1 MTEKNANANEN
12 TTAEV
17 QVHSKFLTTG
27 SARSFALTSTLGT
40 FMRPPPLRPVLPR
53 PRPGSCPNRMDSS
66 PRTLSRLGPTR
77 VCESVHKP
85 SQLSQDRL
93 ADRNPGRRGTTA
105 GRAVLPGA
113 PSYTCR
119 VTGVLADWVQDGLG
133 SWWAPGLAFAA
144 GVISFGS
151 PCVFPLVPGYLSF
164 VAGGEV
170 RDERQP
176 VVPILL
182 FIAGFAAVFSA
193 LGAFTGAMTR
203 LLRSTAGIR
212 ISGAIIISFG
222 VLMLLYA
229 LRLGSP
235 GLFLERRP
243 LLERAR
249 PGRAWAFPLGVA
261 FGAGWTPCIGPV
273 LAGVL
278 AIAGSQGGS
287 LRGALLLFV
296 YSPGLGLPFLSR
308 QS

>member
-1 MTEKNANANEN
+1 MRLVNPFTSIG
-12 TTAEV
+12 
-17 QVHSKFLTTG
+17 HYRRTG
-27 SARSFALTSTLGT
+27 SRIATHRRQGPGGRPTSSLLTVTHTLG
-40 FMRPPPLRPVLPR
+40 
-53 PRPGSCPNRMDSS
+53 
-66 PRTLSRLGPTR
+66 
-77 VCESVHKP
+77 
-85 SQLSQDRL
+85 
-93 ADRNPGRRGTTA
+93 
-105 GRAVLPGA
+105 
-113 PSYTCR
+113 R
-119 VTGVLADWVQDGLG
+119 VTWVLADWIQDGLG

-144 GVISFGS
+144 GLISFAS

-170 RDERQP
+170 RDEKQP

-203 LLRSTAGIR
+203 LLRSSAGIR
-212 ISGAIIISFG
+212 ISGAIIIAFG
-222 VLMLLYA
+222 LLMLLYA

-235 GLFLERRP
+235 SLFAERRP
-243 LLERAR
+243 LLERVK

-296 YSPGLGLPFLSR
+296 YSLGLGLPFLLVGVGLRKLMGVLAWVKRNYQWIAGISGAVMIAIGVLVFTNTWTR
-308 QS
+308 MLGPVLRVIDDFNPPI

>member
-1 MTEKNANANEN
+1 
-12 TTAEV
+12 
-17 QVHSKFLTTG
+17 
-27 SARSFALTSTLGT
+27 
-40 FMRPPPLRPVLPR
+40 
-53 PRPGSCPNRMDSS
+53 
-66 PRTLSRLGPTR
+66 
-77 VCESVHKP
+77 
-85 SQLSQDRL
+85 
-93 ADRNPGRRGTTA
+93 
-105 GRAVLPGA
+105 
-113 PSYTCR
+113 

-133 SWWAPGLAFAA
+133 SWWAPGLAFGA
-144 GVISFGS
+144 GVISFAS

-170 RDERQP
+170 REERQP

-212 ISGAIIISFG
+212 ISGAIIIAFG

-235 GLFLERRP
+235 SLFRESRP

-296 YSPGLGLPFLSR
+296 YSMGLGLPFLLVGVGIRKLMGALAFVKRNYQWIAGVSGVVMIAIGVLVATNLWTR
-308 QS
+308 MLGPVFRAIDDFSPPI